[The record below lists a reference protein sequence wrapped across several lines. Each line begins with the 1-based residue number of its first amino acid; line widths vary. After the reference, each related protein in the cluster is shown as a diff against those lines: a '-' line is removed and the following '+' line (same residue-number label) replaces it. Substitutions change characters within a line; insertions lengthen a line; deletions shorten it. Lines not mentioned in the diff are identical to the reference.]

1 MPFNSD
7 NLQLFLTVL
16 EKGSFSAAAR
26 ALYRVPSAVSMAV
39 SNLEAELGFALFER
53 SGRAPVPTERALALA
68 PYARE
73 ITDKIYQLNV
83 FTRELTQDVES
94 TLAVG
99 VATCVNPQDLFSA
112 LQILNQRYPL
122 LKTEILSGS
131 QDDILPLLH
140 QGRIQLALVFGGL
153 YVDPREQFHCIGHEA
168 LVATISATHPS
179 LSQQQ
184 SVYIEDLVQAK
195 QIVIASL
202 HHSLTDVRS
211 QMATKTWQT
220 DNFSV
225 ALGLVKAG
233 IGWGNLPE
241 SMIRAEVASGTLKVL
256 SFRNTRN
263 GLVLPVHIVSRKG
276 DVLKRGA
283 QECIGLLTESRVSAG
298 N

>member
-26 ALYRVPSAVSMAV
+26 ALHRVPSAVSMAV

-53 SGRAPVPTERALALA
+53 SGRAPVPTERAMALA

-73 ITDKIYQLNV
+73 ITDKIHQLNV

-99 VATCVNPQDLFSA
+99 VATCVNPNCLFSA

-153 YVDPREQFHCIGHEA
+153 YVDPLEQFHCIGHEA
-168 LVATISATHPS
+168 LVATISAAHPS

-202 HHSLTDVRS
+202 HHSLSDVRS

-220 DNFSV
+220 DNFMM

-241 SMIRAEVASGTLKVL
+241 SMIREDVAASTLKVL

>member
-26 ALYRVPSAVSMAV
+26 ALHRVPSAVSMAV

-73 ITDKIYQLNV
+73 ITDKIHQLNV

-122 LKTEILSGS
+122 LKTEILSGHRMTFCRCCIRGGS
-131 QDDILPLLH
+131 SWHWFSAGCMWIHASSFTVSVMKLWWPPFQPRILLYLSNSLFIL
-140 QGRIQLALVFGGL
+140 RIWYRQNK
-153 YVDPREQFHCIGHEA
+153 
-168 LVATISATHPS
+168 S
-179 LSQQQ
+179 L
-184 SVYIEDLVQAK
+184 
-195 QIVIASL
+195 
-202 HHSLTDVRS
+202 
-211 QMATKTWQT
+211 
-220 DNFSV
+220 
-225 ALGLVKAG
+225 
-233 IGWGNLPE
+233 
-241 SMIRAEVASGTLKVL
+241 
-256 SFRNTRN
+256 
-263 GLVLPVHIVSRKG
+263 LPVFTILSLMCVHRWRRKPG
-276 DVLKRGA
+276 RLIIFRWRWDWLK
-283 QECIGLLTESRVSAG
+283 RVSAG
-298 N
+298 GICRNR